1 MTSRACASW
10 AGLRRLSLR
19 IHCLAPFMS
28 IRRRIV
34 WTFAAVLGP
43 LAALVLAMLAL
54 PHLVDTEAY
63 KAALARAVKEATG
76 RELVVD
82 GPVRFQILPTP
93 RVSASR
99 VHFANAPGAHG
110 AQMIDVRWVGATP
123 SWTALLRGRIEV
135 ERLTLYQPVIMLETD
150 ERGVPNWQFKPGAGG
165 VQPDGAPAEGFH
177 LAIGRLRLVQ
187 GTVSYTNPRTGQTIK
202 AEKVDATA
210 SVGALSG
217 PLSIVG
223 SATVN
228 GVPLSIEL
236 ALGGPRPDGHK
247 VSVALR
253 LSSGRLAFEGRLST
267 FSPEAEARG
276 HLSIS
281 TGTLTDFVADVMQ
294 AGGQRRSA
302 PAASVAGGFSL
313 DADVEYTPTRIA
325 LQDFRLAIGSE
336 TATGSLALEHDGTA
350 PSLQGHV
357 ALPKL
362 DLEDWL
368 AVLQAPDAFSLQGAA
383 GNGDRRPVPAART
396 LSPFPAEATV
406 SLALDIAELG
416 YRKDTIRGLSVALE
430 IKEGR
435 IAVPR
440 LDAVLPGD
448 MRLHATA
455 AANAEDLQGEGN
467 LSLQGPR
474 LRDTLAWLGID
485 VSGVPAKALQTL
497 ELTGKLAA
505 TADGARISDL
515 VVVLD
520 GRPATGNGT
529 VTFGE
534 PMVIAASLQADT
546 VDLDPYLAD
555 ELTGGTVAAATA
567 DQAPAAGSA
576 ARPAPVGKTSPVF
589 DLSAKV
595 GKLILRRHAL
605 GGVEAD
611 IRVQGN
617 VLTLN
622 ALKVA
627 DVLGGRIGL
636 QGTVTDFG
644 RTPRFDVAF
653 DVSLPDAAKAAA
665 AFGLPKMTAGTGG
678 ISAKGAAAGTA
689 AAMTLRD
696 TSIGL
701 AGATVHTGG
710 TLSLAPAFRFD
721 LSTFR
726 LQAQEAGRLLAAAT
740 GDAQAAAMGPV
751 SASGT
756 FKGDT
761 AKIAFTGTLT
771 ALGTQMKG
779 SVGAAFGT
787 RPDVTVNL
795 RVPGTLD
802 LDRLLGIAPA
812 SAGNASPPSPPRSV
826 TEKSFDL
833 SALRGFDATVTL
845 ETSAV
850 AFGTLK
856 ILYAD
861 LQARLRNGILALSK
875 LTGQFYGGAVDFAG
889 TLDASRN
896 ALAVNLS
903 GSLQGI
909 YLGEMLRG
917 TAGRNS
923 FGNDHLTVAVDGKI
937 DVLNISVR
945 GSGRSPGE
953 IRSSL
958 TGRGQVG
965 GYLYPAVI
973 DGSLGFASF
982 ATGVAS
988 IFSTEMGF
996 SSAVLSAFVNQQSTV
1011 RGDLVISD
1019 GMVALSNHMVQ
1030 GQNAVALINSRNSLA
1045 SATTDTTISLDTGQR
1060 GSVDY
1065 VVTLTGPVS
1074 SPTMTTRGGN

>member
-1 MTSRACASW
+1 
-10 AGLRRLSLR
+10 
-19 IHCLAPFMS
+19 MS
-28 IRRRIV
+28 IRRRIA
-34 WTFAAVLGP
+34 WAFAAVLGP
-43 LAALVLAMLAL
+43 LAALLLALLAL

-76 RELVVD
+76 RELVID

-99 VHFANAPGAHG
+99 VHFANAPGAQG
-110 AQMIDVRWVGATP
+110 AQMVDVRWIGATP
-123 SWTALLRGRIEV
+123 SWRALLRGQIEV
-135 ERLTLYQPVIMLETD
+135 ERLTLYQPAIVLETD
-150 ERGVPNWQFKPGAGG
+150 ERGVPNWQFKPGAGA

-187 GTVSYTNPRTGQTIK
+187 GTVSYTNPRTGQTIT

-210 SVGALSG
+210 SVGSLAG

-223 SATVN
+223 TATVN
-228 GVPLSIEL
+228 GVPLSTEL
-236 ALGGPRPDGHK
+236 ALGGPQPDGHE
-247 VSVALR
+247 VAVALR
-253 LSSGRLAFEGRLST
+253 LSSGRLDFKGQLST
-267 FSPEAEARG
+267 FSPDAEVRG

-281 TGTLTDFVADVMQ
+281 TGALTDFVADVLQ
-294 AGGQRRSA
+294 AVGQAKSA
-302 PAASVAGGFSL
+302 PGASVAGGFGF
-313 DADVEYTPTRIA
+313 DADVAYTPTRIA
-325 LQDFRLAIGSE
+325 LQNFRLAIGSE
-336 TATGSLALEHDGTA
+336 SATGSLALEDDGTG
-350 PSLQGHV
+350 PSLQGRV

-368 AVLQAPDAFSLQGAA
+368 AVLQVPAAFSLPRTADKGSRQAVPGAHA
-383 GNGDRRPVPAART
+383 

-406 SLALDIAELG
+406 SVAVDIAELG
-416 YRKDTIRGLSVALE
+416 YRKAIIRDFSVALE
-430 IKEGR
+430 IKDGR

-455 AANAEDLQGEGN
+455 AAEPGKGSTDITGFQGEGN
-467 LSLQGPR
+467 LRLEGPR

-485 VSGVPAKALQTL
+485 VSGVPAHALRTL
-497 ELTGKLAA
+497 ELTGRLAA
-505 TADGARISDL
+505 AGDGARVSDL
-515 VVVLD
+515 VVALD
-520 GRPATGNGT
+520 GRRATGSGT

-534 PMVIAASLQADT
+534 PTVIAASLQAD
-546 VDLDPYLAD
+546 VIDLDPYLPGALD
-555 ELTGGTVAAATA
+555 AGGTAAAPTA
-567 DQAPAAGSA
+567 DRAPAAAPASA
-576 ARPAPVGKTSPVF
+576 SATVDTTSPV
-589 DLSAKV
+589 LGLTVKA
-595 GKLILRRHAL
+595 GKLILRRQEL

-611 IRVQGN
+611 VRVQGN
-617 VLTLN
+617 LLKLN
-622 ALKVA
+622 DLKVA
-627 DVLGGRIGL
+627 NFLGGKIDL
-636 QGTVTDFG
+636 KGTVADFG
-644 RTPRFDVAF
+644 SVPRFDVAF
-653 DVSLPDAAKAAA
+653 DVSLPDAGKAAA
-665 AFGLPKMTAGTGG
+665 AVGLPQMAIGAV
-678 ISAKGAAAGTA
+678 SAKGTAVGTTA
-689 AAMTLRD
+689 AITLRD
-696 TSIGL
+696 ASVGV
-701 AGATVHTGG
+701 AGATVRTSG

-721 LSTFR
+721 LPSFR
-726 LQAQEAGRLLAAAT
+726 LQAQEAGRLVAAAT
-740 GDAQAAAMGPV
+740 GDAQASALGPV
-751 SASGT
+751 SATGA
-756 FKGDT
+756 FKGD
-761 AKIAFTGTLT
+761 AARISFAGTLA

-779 SVGAAFGT
+779 SVGAAFGA
-787 RPDVTVNL
+787 RPDITVNL

-802 LDRLLGIAPA
+802 VDRLLGIAPA
-812 SAGNASPPSPPRSV
+812 SAGAAGAPSPTRPAADG
-826 TEKSFDL
+826 SFDL
-833 SALRGFDATVTL
+833 SALRAFDATLTL

-850 AFGTLK
+850 VVGTLK

-861 LQARLRNGILALSK
+861 LQARLRNGRLALSK
-875 LTGQFYGGAVDFAG
+875 LTGQFYGGAVDLSG
-889 TLDASRN
+889 TLDASQN
-896 ALAVNLS
+896 ALAVDLA

-937 DVLNISVR
+937 DVLNISVH

-1019 GMVALSNHMVQ
+1019 GMVALYNHLVQ
-1030 GQNAVALINSRNSLA
+1030 GQNGVALINSRNSLA

-1060 GSVDY
+1060 GSADY

-1074 SPTMTTRGGN
+1074 SPTMITRSGN